1 MWTSKETSLLERLV
15 YSVSRVLNWIGA
27 WALAGLVLLMTMS
40 SLWRY
45 VFRAP
50 IGGSVELIEIL
61 MSFTVF
67 LGLGY
72 AMAQK
77 SHITFDLVVSRL
89 PRRTQAVIHSIMCFL
104 GMALFGLMSWRTAV
118 QGIRVWGEGEITGD
132 LPIPLGP
139 FILVAAS
146 GMAVLC
152 LVLLVQFI
160 YSLSGRKD

>member
-1 MWTSKETSLLERLV
+1 MWTSKETSLLKRLV

-27 WALAGLVLLMTMS
+27 CSLAGLVLLMTMS

-45 VFRAP
+45 VFRSP
-50 IGGSVELIEIL
+50 IGGSVELIEIM

-72 AMAQK
+72 AMTQK

-89 PRRTQAVIHSIMCFL
+89 PKDVRAVIHSIMCFL
-104 GMALFGLMSWRTAV
+104 GAGLFGLMSWRTAV
-118 QGIRVWGEGEITGD
+118 QAINVWREGEITGD
-132 LPIPLGP
+132 LPIPLAP
-139 FILVAAS
+139 FMLVAAL

-152 LVLLVQFI
+152 SVLLVQFL
-160 YSLSGRKD
+160 YSLLRTKD